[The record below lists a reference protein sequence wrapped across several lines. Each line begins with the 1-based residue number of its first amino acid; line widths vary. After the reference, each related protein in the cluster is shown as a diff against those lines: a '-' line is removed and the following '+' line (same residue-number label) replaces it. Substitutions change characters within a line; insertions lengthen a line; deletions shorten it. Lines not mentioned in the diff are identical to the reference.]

1 MSRIAGAFGGAAG
14 AGRKL
19 LVGYLTAGD
28 PDMVASE
35 AAIRAALD
43 NGVDILELGVPF
55 SDPTADGPTI
65 QEASRR
71 SLAAGTSVHRVIE
84 LVRRLRADY
93 SQPIVLFGYA
103 NPFLAYGY
111 EALCRDVADAGGDGL
126 LVVDLPF
133 EEREELKCHADPA
146 GLDLIPLVAPT
157 TPPERMARILA
168 DATGF
173 VYYVMV
179 TGVTGQRAEVAAD
192 LGERVALLREQTQL
206 PIAVGFGV
214 GSGEQARVAG
224 EGADAV
230 VVGSA
235 LVKAAQG
242 STLPSLVSEIATAL
256 RSA

>member
-1 MSRIAGAFGGAAG
+1 MSRLADVFEVAR
-14 AGRKL
+14 GRGQKL

-28 PDMVASE
+28 PNMAASE
-35 AAIRAALD
+35 AAIREALD

-65 QEASRR
+65 QLASQRA
-71 SLAAGTSVHRVIE
+71 LAAGTKMADVIA
-84 LVRRLRADY
+84 LVQRLRADY
-93 SQPIVLFGYA
+93 DQPIVMFGYA

-111 EALCRDVADAGGDGL
+111 EALCRDVAAAGGDGF

-133 EEREELKCHADPA
+133 EECAELKCHADPA

-157 TPPERMARILA
+157 TPPERMRRILA

-192 LGERVALLREQTQL
+192 IPERVALLREQTQL
-206 PIAVGFGV
+206 PIAAGFGV
-214 GSGEQARVAG
+214 GDGEQAAAVGDA
-224 EGADAV
+224 ADAV

-235 LVKAAQG
+235 LVKAAQNG
-242 STLPSLVSEIATAL
+242 DLAAVVSEIAGAL
-256 RSA
+256 H